1 MTLLLEHFSTK
12 MDIGGKCKK
21 KKVGGGGEDREE
33 RVVKKVLN

>member
-21 KKVGGGGEDREE
+21 KKGRRRRRG
-33 RVVKKVLN
+33 